1 MCHHVSVL
9 LLLFNTIVAARENAL
24 AKSGKPYAIA
34 LHSFRGG
41 QPGDLPLVKG
51 ELIELTGSVGSDWLR
66 GKAGDKQGIFP
77 GRLIE
82 QKAKS
87 ISVNIYK
94 YKYVPTM
101 LSIS

>member
-1 MCHHVSVL
+1 MQLALFPTYWKFYSQPKFYGCTHQCHSLHVC
-9 LLLFNTIVAARENAL
+9 IVIIVARENAL

-66 GKAGDKQGIFP
+66 GKAGDKEGIFP
-77 GRLIE
+77 GI
-82 QKAKS
+82 
-87 ISVNIYK
+87 
-94 YKYVPTM
+94 
-101 LSIS
+101 

>member
-1 MCHHVSVL
+1 MYICNLHCFQLTGNFIHNMAVHTSVILCTSVL
-9 LLLFNTIVAARENAL
+9 SLYIVARENAL

-66 GKAGDKQGIFP
+66 GKAGDKEGIFP
-77 GRLIE
+77 GI
-82 QKAKS
+82 
-87 ISVNIYK
+87 
-94 YKYVPTM
+94 
-101 LSIS
+101 